1 MLNIGDYVGEINKN
15 SFGIWKLYQDK
26 INKITITKRYGKR
39 YFTKTVFR
47 PLDAEDVDENTI
59 AMEDAVDGGY
69 ILTNEVFGLNEKT
82 RPYVEKWIIQ
92 ANENDKKQ

>member
-15 SFGIWKLYQDK
+15 SSGVWKLYQDK
-26 INKITITKRYGKR
+26 INKVTITKRYGKR

-47 PLDAEDVDENTI
+47 PLDAEDVDENTT

-82 RPYVEKWIIQ
+82 RPYVEKWIMQ
-92 ANENDKKQ
+92 ANKK